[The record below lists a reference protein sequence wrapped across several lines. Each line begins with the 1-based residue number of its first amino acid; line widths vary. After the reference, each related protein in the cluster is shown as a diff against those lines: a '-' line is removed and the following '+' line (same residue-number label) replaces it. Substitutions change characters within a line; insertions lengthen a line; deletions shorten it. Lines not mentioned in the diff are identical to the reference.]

1 MYIYPNLYLI
11 TEFYIFNLCIYI
23 KYKLGAKKNEKFINQ
38 FAFMRF

>member
-23 KYKLGAKKNEKFINQ
+23 KYKLGAKKMKNL
-38 FAFMRF
+38 